1 MINQEVP
8 YIKSWLLF
16 FLVAT
21 IGGGILGM
29 VFGAV
34 LGGILGAAGVSVG
47 TIGIVSLIAGTVIGI
62 PISFFTFRWSVGKY
76 IVAPILKAAGQQPA

>member
-1 MINQEVP
+1 MTNQEVP

-29 VFGAV
+29 VFGAI

-47 TIGIVSLIAGTVIGI
+47 IIGIVSFIAGMVIGI
-62 PISFFTFRWSVGKY
+62 PISFFTFKWSVSKY
-76 IVAPILKAAGQQPA
+76 IVVPILKAVGQQPA